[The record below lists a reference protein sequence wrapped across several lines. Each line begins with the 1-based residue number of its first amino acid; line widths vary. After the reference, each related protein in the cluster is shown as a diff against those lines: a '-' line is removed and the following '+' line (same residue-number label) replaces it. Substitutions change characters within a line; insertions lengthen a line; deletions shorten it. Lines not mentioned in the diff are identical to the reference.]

1 MARASNIVWRTLGYP
16 RPERLAWRTHGA
28 VKRQAESLV
37 AGASMCGDIRDWA
50 ARNTKKCSEIWGH
63 MSEYGSEQKNTVG
76 KCELRVKLIATLT
89 ILALESAVTAQEIA
103 ECGLYLAMTISCTT
117 GLDEDREQVL
127 VAAALAMDS
136 ELIHGKEQEFL
147 A

>member
-1 MARASNIVWRTLGYP
+1 M
-16 RPERLAWRTHGA
+16 
-28 VKRQAESLV
+28 KRQAESLV

-136 ELIHGKEQEFL
+136 ELIHGKELKSL

>member
-37 AGASMCGDIRDWA
+37 ARASMCGDIRDWA

-63 MSEYGSEQKNTVG
+63 MSEYGSEQKDTV
-76 KCELRVKLIATLT
+76 
-89 ILALESAVTAQEIA
+89 ESAVTAQEIV

-136 ELIHGKEQEFL
+136 ELIHGKELKSL